1 MDSVKLD
8 SISPPMIILLIIVIS
23 LIVFIII
30 IEPRIF
36 KRKLKTIMSM
46 ALVNLLIKKK

>member
-36 KRKLKTIMSM
+36 K
-46 ALVNLLIKKK
+46 KKVKKQ